1 MLSVTLKAGM
11 DSFPN
16 GFRQIE
22 GVSMDL
28 LGIEIGLFE
37 GYLGNYTVIM
47 KEGFRVKGLP
57 CISLEQA
64 MEIYSGCVEKVRVRY
79 LLN

>member
-1 MLSVTLKAGM
+1 MECPGLK
-11 DSFPN
+11 
-16 GFRQIE
+16 QIE
-22 GVSMDL
+22 GVSLDL

-37 GYLGNYTVIM
+37 GYLGNYAVIM
-47 KEGFRVKGLP
+47 REGERVKGVI

-64 MEIYSGCVEKVRVRY
+64 TEIYSGCVEKVRVRY